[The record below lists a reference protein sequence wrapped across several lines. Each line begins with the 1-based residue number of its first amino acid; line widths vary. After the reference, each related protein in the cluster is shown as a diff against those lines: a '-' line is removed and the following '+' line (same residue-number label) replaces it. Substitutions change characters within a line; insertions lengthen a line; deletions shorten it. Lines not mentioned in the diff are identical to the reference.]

1 LTVGLA
7 AVSFPATGGTLDAKL
22 NAVLSGITVYDANG
36 VVTNFNVD
44 AASASRYTANGV
56 ISAVPEPPGA
66 ALLLAGLA
74 MIGFVAQRRPR

>member
-1 LTVGLA
+1 M
-7 AVSFPATGGTLDAKL
+7 SFPATGGTLDAKL